1 MFTNSICCVD
11 HNKGK
16 TEADNQIE
24 VICFEKE
31 RVLPTRGY
39 TLTFFTYSYSLYLI
53 QKKVLLLYVDIQDL
67 KLLCVSHRNE
77 NFIDPRGNSYIWHG
91 PSYICVITEK
101 PDGCDILCFSVL
113 QWTGCWILVW
123 YFLFHKD
130 VLRWVTELLWF
141 PPPPPVCPVWLQLS
155 SLVCLLAADLQCTS
169 QNKSLWSQRCAKRNY
184 VLKKST
190 ICEAI

>member
-77 NFIDPRGNSYIWHG
+77 NFIDPRGNSYI
-91 PSYICVITEK
+91 
-101 PDGCDILCFSVL
+101 
-113 QWTGCWILVW
+113 
-123 YFLFHKD
+123 
-130 VLRWVTELLWF
+130 
-141 PPPPPVCPVWLQLS
+141 
-155 SLVCLLAADLQCTS
+155 
-169 QNKSLWSQRCAKRNY
+169 
-184 VLKKST
+184 
-190 ICEAI
+190 